1 MGLSYSRLLTLG
13 LLLLAVGSNSW
24 AQQMATE
31 QPLGNQGEL
40 AGVDQAAESSAASS
54 SQISIGQRFSI
65 ESKVLAQPRQLQI
78 YLPASYGS
86 RPDFTYPV
94 MYMVDGDY
102 NFHHVSGL
110 IEQLSAISHF
120 IPEMI
125 FVGISDNGAAD
136 YRLNMQPALKR
147 KKGGQADK
155 FLDFLTQELKPYI
168 ESNYRTADFSVLAG
182 QSMGGLFVVN
192 ALLEQPEAFGA
203 YIAISPMM
211 WWQDYKLNEKAKKAI
226 ADSKAPR
233 RKLYLS
239 LAAENRLG
247 VYGLVELLDRG
258 RPQGIDWKFK
268 QYRNE
273 NHDSVGLISVSD
285 ALKDLFSG
293 WYQSF
298 DQLQGFDDF
307 SQVRQH
313 YQGLMDKFN
322 FSQEIPTYTF
332 KALMYHYE
340 MEEQA
345 QQSAA
350 LYLQTRQFLPQSLVA
365 MNTHLAALEIKQ
377 KRFDKAQEL
386 LQELSLESSN
396 LAKLQESLGDLY
408 LAQDNKVEA
417 QSAYLKALELAEAQN
432 MRQWYLNALA
442 GKLAAL
448 AE

>member
-1 MGLSYSRLLTLG
+1 MGLSYSRLLISALILLG
-13 LLLLAVGSNSW
+13 VGSSSW
-24 AQQMATE
+24 AQQLATE
-31 QPLGNQGEL
+31 QLLDKPGESEL
-40 AGVDQAAESSAASS
+40 DQTAAAADS
-54 SQISIGQRFSI
+54 SQIGIGQRLSI
-65 ESKVLAQPRQLQI
+65 ESKILAQPRQLQV

-102 NFHHVSGL
+102 NFHHISGL

-125 FVGISDNGAAD
+125 FVGISDQGAAD

-155 FLDFLTQELKPYI
+155 FLAFLTQELKPFI
-168 ESNYRTADFSVLAG
+168 ESNYRTADFDILAG
-182 QSMGGLFVVN
+182 QSMGGLFVLN
-192 ALLEQPEAFGA
+192 TLLEQPEAFST

-226 ADSKAPR
+226 ANSTTPS

-239 LAAENRLG
+239 LADENRLG

-258 RPQGIDWKFK
+258 RPQGIDWQFK
-268 QYRNE
+268 QYPNE
-273 NHDSVGLISVSD
+273 NHDSVGLVSVSD

-298 DQLQGFDDF
+298 DQLQGFGDF

-313 YQGLMDKFN
+313 YQGLLAKFG
-322 FSQEIPTYTF
+322 FSQEIPAYTF
-332 KALMYHYE
+332 KALMYRYKVE
-340 MEEQA
+340 QQA

-350 LYLQTRQFLPQSLVA
+350 LYLQTRQFLPQSLMA
-365 MNTHLAALEIKQ
+365 MNIHLAALEVKQ
-377 KRFDKAQEL
+377 KRFDKALEL
-386 LQELSLESSN
+386 LQELSLEN
-396 LAKLQESLGDLY
+396 PHLAKLQEALGDLH
-408 LAQDNKVEA
+408 LAQDNKGA
-417 QSAYLKALELAEAQN
+417 ARSAYLKAIELAARQN

-448 AE
+448 NR